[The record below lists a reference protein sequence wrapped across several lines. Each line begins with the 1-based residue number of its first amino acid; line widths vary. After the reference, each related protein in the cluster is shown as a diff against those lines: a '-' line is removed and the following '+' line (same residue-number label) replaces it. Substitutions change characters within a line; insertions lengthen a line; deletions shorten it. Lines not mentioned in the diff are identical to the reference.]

1 MNEASSADKAMPDD
15 RDAGAPDQ
23 TALLVA
29 SISVPQHV
37 VYRAF
42 PTETVVLNL
51 QTGKYHGLNATAGRM
66 LEELEGAACVADAIK
81 ALAQTYEQPSEV
93 LERDVCQLCRS
104 LLERGLIE
112 VDGDTAG

>member
-1 MNEASSADKAMPDD
+1 MPD
-15 RDAGAPDQ
+15 GTK
-23 TALLVA
+23 TAIPTNASLLAV
-29 SISVPQHV
+29 SVMVPQHV

-51 QTGKYHGLNATAGRM
+51 QTGRYHGLNATAGQM
-66 LEELEGAACVADAIK
+66 LEELERAGCVADAVS
-81 ALAQTYEQPSEV
+81 ALAQTYDQPLEV

-112 VDGDTAG
+112 VDGGSSA

>member
-1 MNEASSADKAMPDD
+1 MPDSTETTTPNN
-15 RDAGAPDQ
+15 AS
-23 TALLVA
+23 LLVA
-29 SISVPQHV
+29 SIAVPQHV

-51 QTGKYHGLNATAGRM
+51 QTGKYHGLNATAGQM
-66 LEELEGAACVADAIK
+66 LEELERAVCVADAVS
-81 ALAQTYEQPSEV
+81 ALAQTYDQPPEV

-112 VDGDTAG
+112 VDGGPAG